1 MSSRDNNDGKKQKK
15 DKGIIIS
22 SSFDQKNSRIKGLD
36 KNAKES
42 NEGKKEKKA
51 KGNTSG
57 NNSEPSEEQQTRA
70 MNQNRGFD
78 QHDEQK
84 RQLNTNKKDK
94 KNRR

>member
-22 SSFDQKNSRIKGLD
+22 SSDVQQHSSIKGLD

-57 NNSEPSEEQQTRA
+57 NNSEPPEEQQMRV

-78 QHDEQK
+78 LHDEQK

-94 KNRR
+94 KNR